1 MIEKMQI
8 IIPMTGSGTRFR
20 EAGYSRLKPFIE
32 INNKPIIEWVVEMF
46 KGDDK
51 ENIVFICRREHLQTL
66 DYLSK
71 GHLMADIPAILG
83 SLDIV
88 FGEVDR

>member
-32 INNKPIIEWVVEMF
+32 IHNKPIIEWVVEMF

-51 ENIVFICRREHLQTL
+51 ENIVFICRREH
-66 DYLSK
+66 
-71 GHLMADIPAILG
+71 
-83 SLDIV
+83 
-88 FGEVDR
+88 